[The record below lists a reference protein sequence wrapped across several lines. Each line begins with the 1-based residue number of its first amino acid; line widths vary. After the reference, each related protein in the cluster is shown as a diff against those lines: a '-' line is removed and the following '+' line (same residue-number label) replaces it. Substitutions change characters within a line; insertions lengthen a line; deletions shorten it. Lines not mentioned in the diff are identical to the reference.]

1 MPRPTLPGQDPAG
14 LSCEWPAGSE
24 QRRGRC
30 PAADLLRCRPTSEA
44 ALDGARFI
52 LRRQEAAK
60 QKATD
65 APLRSLAKALVAGD
79 SGTEIAGFV
88 LMEKGSGQ
96 GAAWPWTNH
105 GPRSPFPAAREG
117 R

>member
-79 SGTEIAGFV
+79 SGTEIASFDGEGERSRCSLAV
-88 LMEKGSGQ
+88 DESRPPV
-96 GAAWPWTNH
+96 AV
-105 GPRSPFPAAREG
+105 PRRS
-117 R
+117 